1 MGRFFTTESLGKPH
15 LPSERPK
22 WERLE
27 IYFQDLRAI
36 NNIYGTSL
44 VAQWLRPIIYEL
56 LKRGLVIPCTSPYNA
71 LILVVCVCVF
81 CRV

>member
-44 VAQWLRPIIYEL
+44 VAQWLRIHLPMKKVGWIP
-56 LKRGLVIPCTSPYNA
+56 GLGRSHAVKQPGLWAPTTEPE
-71 LILVVCVCVF
+71 F
-81 CRV
+81 